1 MWWNGSFQP
10 IRQTS
15 STFKGRL
22 KTKLIKLIITLIRL
36 FWTMSIIKRSA
47 ANARILEDLWSYGL
61 VSSPDLW
68 RTFQKI
74 CEFFQ
79 TAVDFKYKYV
89 ILCQKTQHLFLP
101 LNNKAKRKWNIL
113 WFLIRSG
120 NILRFRN
127 DTGLVI
133 VATCIWTLSFVG

>member
-1 MWWNGSFQP
+1 MQQLTGVNRLKGQRLTLEYWKIFGLMGSF
-10 IRQTS
+10 
-15 STFKGRL
+15 RL
-22 KTKLIKLIITLIRL
+22 QIFGELCCYT
-36 FWTMSIIKRSA
+36 
-47 ANARILEDLWSYGL
+47 
-61 VSSPDLW
+61 P
-68 RTFQKI
+68 KI

-113 WFLIRSG
+113 WFLIHSG